1 MSQEN
6 VEIMRAGIEAWN
18 AKDWDALRAFYD
30 PDLILRGTK
39 EWPEQGPFFGL
50 NAVMRQFA
58 QMRDAWDAD
67 SLGPISDFIDA
78 GDRVVVRFRWHGAG
92 HGPDMNLEGT
102 NVYTFR
108 KQRIVLQE
116 AFRDH
121 AEALEALALS
131 EQDAHADS

>member
-18 AKDWDALRAFYD
+18 AKDWDRLRAFYAAD
-30 PDLILRGTK
+30 VTLRGTK
-39 EWPEQGPFFGL
+39 EWPEQGPFLGL
-50 NAVMRQFA
+50 EAVMRQFA

-67 SLGPISDFIDA
+67 SLEPISEFIEA
-78 GDRVVVRFRWHGAG
+78 GDRVVVRLRWRGAG
-92 HGPDMNLEGT
+92 RGPELNVEST

-108 KQRIVLQE
+108 NQRIVFQE
-116 AFRDH
+116 AFRNH
-121 AEALEALALS
+121 AEALEAVGLS

>member
-1 MSQEN
+1 MSREN

-30 PDLILRGTK
+30 PDVVLRGTK
-39 EWPEQGPFFGL
+39 EWPEQGPFLGL
-50 NAVMRQFA
+50 EAVMRQFT
-58 QMRDAWDAD
+58 QMREPWDAD
-67 SLGPISDFIDA
+67 TLEPISDFIDA
-78 GDRVVVRFRWHGAG
+78 GDRVVVRLRWRGAG
-92 HGPDMNLEGT
+92 HGPELNVEST

-108 KQRIVLQE
+108 KQRIVLQQ

-121 AEALEALALS
+121 SEAGQAAGLS